1 MSSIIDPANRM
12 QSPVSTEQPTG
23 ASRRQFLR
31 RATVGAAAASVLA
44 ACSKAPEPSAEKK
57 ADAAKGEAPAV
68 AVKPSAVVLKMQ
80 GAWGAKDIF
89 NEMAEEFVKRV
100 NEMAEGRLRI
110 DYLVA
115 GAVVK
120 PFEVMDAVSK
130 GVLDAGHSV
139 PVYWYGKSKVASLF
153 GSGPI
158 NGCNAH
164 QTLAWIYRGGGLA
177 LYQEL
182 LQKLQL
188 DVVGFFAMPMP
199 TQPLGWFR
207 NAVKSAQ
214 DLNGL
219 KYRTVGLA
227 ADLMQELGCK
237 VTQLPGGE
245 IIPAL
250 EKGVIDAFEF
260 NNPTSDMRFGAQDA
274 IKNYMLGSYHQAM
287 EFFEIIFN
295 KKKYD
300 SLPKDLQAILRYG
313 VEATSASNYWTAM
326 DNYARDLQELINK
339 HKVNVIR
346 TPRDVFQAQLKAW
359 DKLTEQ
365 MSAEDPFFKK
375 VVESQREWAKR
386 VAYYELVNEADF
398 ALGYEHLFKTKL
410 PGRGESCA

>member
-1 MSSIIDPANRM
+1 MSDIRTPATPD
-12 QSPVSTEQPTG
+12 SAPVIPEQPSGPT
-23 ASRRQFLR
+23 RRRFLR
-31 RATVGAAAASVLA
+31 TATLGAAGAAAAGLLA
-44 ACSKAPEPSAEKK
+44 ACSKTPEPVAEKK
-57 ADAAKGEAPAV
+57 DAKAPDTAAAPAAV
-68 AVKPSAVVLKMQ
+68 VKPSTVVLKMQ

-100 NEMAEGRLRI
+100 NEMTEGRLRI

-130 GVLDAGHSV
+130 GVLDAGHTV

-158 NGCNAH
+158 TGCDAH
-164 QTLAWIYRGGGLA
+164 QTLAWIYRGGGQEM
-177 LYQEL
+177 YNEL

-199 TQPLGWFR
+199 TQPLGWFK
-207 NAVKSAQ
+207 NPVKTAK

-227 ADLMQELGCK
+227 ADLFQEMGSK

-274 IKNYMLGSYHQAM
+274 IKNYMMGSFHQAM

-300 SLPKDLQAILRYG
+300 ALPKDLQAILRYG
-313 VEATSASNYWTAM
+313 VEAASSSNFWTAM
-326 DNYARDLQELINK
+326 DNYSRDLQDLVSK

-346 TPRDVFQAQLKAW
+346 TPRGVFEAQLKAW
-359 DKLTEQ
+359 DSITEKL
-365 MSAEDPFFKK
+365 SSEDPFFKK
-375 VVESQREWAKR
+375 VAESQKEWAKR
-386 VAYYELVNEADF
+386 VAYYWFFNDAEYRM
-398 ALGYEHLFKTKL
+398 GYEHVFKTKL
-410 PGRGESCA
+410 PTA